1 VILKVYYEI
10 LVSLGLVQNFKISDF
25 VMAKIEKVNIA
36 ETYSGQTLS
45 SHDTKSVQ
53 NKEKYLYP

>member
-10 LVSLGLVQNFKISDF
+10 LVSLELDQNFKISDF

-36 ETYSGQTLS
+36 ETYPGQTLI
-45 SHDTKSVQ
+45 T
-53 NKEKYLYP
+53 